1 MYEEMTFN
9 VIMRQMLNRI
19 PSTFDKREGSIIYD
33 ALAPCAA
40 ELAQLYINLDVVLN
54 QTFADTATQE
64 YLEKRCAE
72 RGIIRTPATYAI
84 VQGEFTPT
92 DVDVLDERFS
102 CGIYNYKVIGKTNI
116 DGVYQLICETSGELP
131 NAISGQLIPINY
143 INGLETATITSL
155 LIPGEDVEDDE
166 SLRERYFDSLS
177 SQAFGGNIAD
187 YKEKTK
193 MINGVGG
200 VKVTPVWNGGGTVLL
215 TITSSDYSVPS
226 STLIHNV
233 QELIDPTQNNG
244 EGKGIAPIGHV
255 VTVKGV
261 TTREINIAT
270 QITYQNGWGWEDS
283 SSYIHDTID
292 DYFQLL
298 SKEWEDVNNIVIR
311 ISAIEQRILACPGI
325 LDIQDTTLNG
335 EAKNLQL
342 DEHEIPV
349 RGDISDGQTT

>member
-33 ALAPCAA
+33 ALVPAA
-40 ELAQLYINLDVVLN
+40 VELAQLYINLDVVLN
-54 QTFADTATQE
+54 QTFADTATHE

-72 RGIIRTPATYAI
+72 RGIMRIPATYAI

-92 DVDVLDERFS
+92 NVDVLGERFS
-102 CGIYNYKVIGKTNI
+102 CGIYNYKVTEKT
-116 DGVYQLICETSGELP
+116 DVEGVYHLTCETSGEVP
-131 NAISGQLIPINY
+131 NAVSGQLIPINY
-143 INGLETATITSL
+143 INGLQTASITAL
-155 LIPGEDVEDDE
+155 LIPGEDTESDD

-187 YKEKTK
+187 YKEKVK
-193 MINGVGG
+193 VIDGVGG

-215 TITSSDYSVPS
+215 TITASDYSVP
-226 STLIHNV
+226 TNALINRV
-233 QELIDPTQNNG
+233 QTLIDPTQNKG

-261 TTREINIAT
+261 TTKTISVAT
-270 QITYQNGWGWEDS
+270 NITYQNGWGWEDS
-283 SSYIHDTID
+283 SGYIEAAVDE
-292 DYFQLL
+292 YFKSL
-298 SKEWEDVNNIVIR
+298 SEEWEDVNNIVIR
-311 ISAIEQRILACPGI
+311 ISAIEQRILACPGV

-335 EAKNLQL
+335 TSKNLQL
-342 DEHEIPV
+342 GEHEIPV
-349 RGDISDGQTT
+349 RGDISDGQTN